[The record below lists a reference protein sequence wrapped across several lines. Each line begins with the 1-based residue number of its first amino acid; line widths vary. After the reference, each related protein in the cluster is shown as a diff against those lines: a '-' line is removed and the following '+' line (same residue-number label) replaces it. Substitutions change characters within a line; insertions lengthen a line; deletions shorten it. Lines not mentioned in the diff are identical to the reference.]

1 MSAGTQIIIGIDF
14 GTTVRINIH
23 IIYPDSNYFALLLMH
38 FWTEPLSLHFSQ
50 YSGVSWALSTGNR
63 EVRIINDW
71 PNPQGVVA
79 NQDKVPSAISY
90 DANGKVAKWGY
101 KVNVSDDSFRWFKIL
116 LDPLHKYFRET
127 QHVQEV
133 AARIGRMG
141 KTPEDIVADYL
152 KCIWDYSVEHLKRK
166 KGDDFREVYTVKVVL
181 TVPAVWSD
189 MAKDRTLRAAVRAG
203 IPVGS
208 KLVTEPEAAALAL
221 LMQKSEENS
230 MRVRYPV
237 LPRGI
242 VL

>member
-23 IIYPDSNYFALLLMH
+23 IIDPGFTFFLLVHKH
-38 FWTEPLSLHFSQ
+38 FWTKPSLLHFSQ
-50 YSGVSWALSTGNR
+50 YSGVSWALSTGNK

-71 PNPQGVVA
+71 PNPHGAVA

-90 DANGKVAKWGY
+90 DASGKVTKWGY
-101 KVNVSDDSFRWFKIL
+101 KVNLSDDSLRWFKIL

-133 AARIGRMG
+133 AARIERMG
-141 KTPEDIVADYL
+141 KTPEDIVADFL
-152 KCIWDYSVEHLKRK
+152 KCIWDYSLEHLKRK

-221 LMQKSEENS
+221 LKQRSEENGVE
-230 MRVRYPV
+230 VRYPV